1 MKALWR
7 GLTVMLGLYL
17 AMSLGR
23 TAAGLAEERE
33 RNLCLLEELHRAE
46 TALTLR
52 RDDAAMTDEEV
63 RAWAFRHRGLVA
75 PEDVV
80 FCDEGAWDPED

>member
-1 MKALWR
+1 MRGPR
-7 GLTVMLGLYL
+7 GLLTAMLGLYL
-17 AMSLGR
+17 ALSLGR

-33 RNLCLLEELHRAE
+33 RNVRLLQEKARAE
-46 TALTLR
+46 AALDQR
-52 RDDAAMTDEEV
+52 RAAETMTDEEV

-80 FCDEGAWDPED
+80 FCDIGPWDPEG